1 MEDIDLTDEQINL
14 INETDALGEQIKGH
28 IEKLREADA
37 DPRWLDIATTNMQ
50 QGGMALYRAICKPEE
65 FF

>member
-28 IEKLREADA
+28 IEKLREAGA
-37 DPRWLDIATTNMQ
+37 DPRWLAIGTTNMQ
-50 QGGMALYRAICKPEE
+50 QGMMALVRAVCKPAG
-65 FF
+65 F